1 MSKRKQREVE
11 MPSTRALLA
20 ELAEIEVIAT
30 GASDHVEGTVPQW
43 CELVLD
49 LTDDEGTKR
58 IHLRRHD
65 GELIIEAL
73 HEVLH
78 PHTNKSSPVLKL
90 WEELDDTM
98 DFLRADDDPEEE
110 DRVRARTLAFAIALL
125 EQPYAEEPDIAAVR
139 ERAVERW
146 EARQ

>member
-11 MPSTRALLA
+11 MPTTRALLQ

-98 DFLRADDDPEEE
+98 DFLRADDEPEEE
-110 DRVRARTLAFAIALL
+110 DRVRARTLAYAIALL

>member
-1 MSKRKQREVE
+1 M
-11 MPSTRALLA
+11 STRALLQ

-30 GASDHVEGTVPQW
+30 SAGDHVAGTVPQW

-49 LTDDEGTKR
+49 LTDEQGTKR

-78 PHTNKSSPVLKL
+78 PHTNRMSPVARL

-98 DFLRADDDPEEE
+98 DFLRADDEPEEE
-110 DRVRARTLAFAIALL
+110 DRIRARTLALAIALMT
-125 EQPYAEEPDIAAVR
+125 QPYAEEPDISAVR
-139 ERAVERW
+139 EEAVKRW
-146 EARQ
+146 EERQ

>member
-11 MPSTRALLA
+11 MPTTRALLQ

-78 PHTNKSSPVLKL
+78 PHTNKSSPVGKL

-98 DFLRADDDPEEE
+98 DFLRADDEPEEE
-110 DRVRARTLAFAIALL
+110 DRVRARTLAYAIALL